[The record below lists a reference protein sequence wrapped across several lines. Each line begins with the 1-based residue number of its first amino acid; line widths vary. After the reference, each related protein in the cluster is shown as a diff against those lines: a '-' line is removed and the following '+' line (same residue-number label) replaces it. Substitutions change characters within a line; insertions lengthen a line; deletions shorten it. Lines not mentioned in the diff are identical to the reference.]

1 MNLGG
6 LLKKFEVTLRRDLQK
21 NPAKLQFTK
30 ENFVIFNQNDFGSG
44 QTNFEITLIKR
55 S

>member
-1 MNLGG
+1 MILGG
-6 LLKKFEVTLRRDLQK
+6 LLKKFKVTLRRNLQK

-30 ENFVIFNQNDFGSG
+30 EFLVILNHNDFGSG